1 MMRMEI
7 EFRIAG
13 SGIFYSFKVSEDE
26 QRLTGFNTY
35 VRLKDEV
42 SGEEFVYPA
51 GSTKIYRPERNILC
65 AKEVKL
71 SNLRLEYFF
80 EDDEK

>member
-13 SGIFYSFKVSEDE
+13 SGIFYSFKMSKEE
-26 QRLTGFNTY
+26 QKLTGFNNY
-35 VRLKDEV
+35 IRLKDEV
-42 SGEEFVYPA
+42 SGEEFIYQT
-51 GSTKIYRPERNILC
+51 GSTKIYRPEGNILC

-71 SNLRLEYFF
+71 SHLKLEYFF
-80 EDDEK
+80 EDNEE